1 MHTLMMLCAIQGQGT
16 GRVICQNSRTL
27 NLAKCELCNVTVK
40 YLGKE
45 VDKGTVRR
53 LESKVKVIVNF
64 SVLPIKRDLQ
74 QFLGMAGYYR
84 SFCKN
89 FFGCG

>member
-1 MHTLMMLCAIQGQGT
+1 MMLCAIQGH

-27 NLAKCELCNVTVK
+27 NVAKCVFCNVTDK

-45 VDKGTVRR
+45 VGKGTVRR
-53 LESKVKVIVNF
+53 LETKVKVIANF
-64 SVLPIKRDLQ
+64 SVLQIKRDLQ

-84 SFCKN
+84 SFCKKY
-89 FFGCG
+89 FGCG